1 MPLSTIFEL
10 YRGSQF
16 YWWRKPEYAEKTT
29 DLSQVTDKLSRFE
42 LITLVVIG
50 SDCTGSWKS
59 NYHTITTMTSLV
71 VFILMLPLY
80 IGIDFSLCS
89 LWPTNTMIIL
99 YCIIQHI
106 DFRYT
111 IVCVTWCI
119 SRGLGRYVNVTLS
132 PLLLQRSIRFGPIKH
147 NGAAP
152 RVIHTRR
159 FFVLIPLKINGGE
172 R

>member
-1 MPLSTIFEL
+1 M
-10 YRGSQF
+10 
-16 YWWRKPEYAEKTT
+16 TT
-29 DLSQVTDKLSRFE
+29 
-42 LITLVVIG
+42 
-50 SDCTGSWKS
+50 
-59 NYHTITTMTSLV
+59 LV

-132 PLLLQRSIRFGPIKH
+132 LLLLLRGIRFGHIKR

-159 FFVLIPLKINGGE
+159 FFVLIPLKWLEKLTGVKDKYI
-172 R
+172 